1 MIDLSTP
8 LSTNT
13 LHQRRVQNS
22 NDKIT
27 YKIDNEVVTYHGV
40 VKGIS
45 SPLKGFKGSRFDFYR
60 NVFKFIV
67 FFPKLGATKFVIP
80 KRGAEFYYQN
90 YGVNEEAYLGLSVEI
105 SINGRNS
112 FSTVMKGD
120 ISIGDISERKRKQ
133 MEYLTENNISNP
145 NKMLVQD
152 TDPFQ
157 ASTNY
162 NIGAFSG
169 IFNSGAKFLLSH
181 LSKGDKNV

>member
-27 YKIDNEVVTYHGV
+27 YKVDNEQIIHHGV
-40 VKGIS
+40 IKAVS
-45 SPLKGFKGSRFDFYR
+45 SPLKGYKGSRFDFYR

-67 FFPKLGATKFVIP
+67 FFPKLKVTKFVIP
-80 KRGAEFYYQN
+80 ERGAEFYYQN
-90 YGVNEEAYLGLSVEI
+90 YGVNEEAYIGLPVKVS
-105 SINGRNS
+105 SNGRNS
-112 FSTVMKGD
+112 FSKAVKGD
-120 ISIGDISERKRKQ
+120 ISIGDIAERKRKQ
-133 MEYLTENNISNP
+133 MQYLRENNISNP

-181 LSKGDKNV
+181 ISKGDKHV